1 MKPIHVGA
9 LVLLGAIWGAS
20 FLFIRV
26 AVHDFGPMPLMFM
39 RVTLG
44 GLVLL
49 AYATFL
55 RQTPDLGSRWRKF
68 LIMGSLNAAIPF
80 VLIAWSELTINASL
94 AAIIN
99 SMTPLFTAVIAAFL
113 GNEDLTW
120 QKVSGVMLGII
131 GVSVLVGGSPME
143 LNQEVIVAVLA
154 SVVAALFYGIGANYA
169 SRHFTGK
176 HPLHTSIGQ
185 LLGASLILLI
195 PAGATIPSAT
205 PSTAAIIAMLA
216 LVLVSTTFAYM
227 LYFFL
232 LNNVGPTRTVSVTF
246 LVPVFGTIW
255 GIIFLDE
262 TFNMSML
269 LGMAI
274 ILTSVGLVI
283 GTRYRKAK
291 VVEA

>member
-1 MKPIHVGA
+1 MKPIHVAA
-9 LVLLGAIWGAS
+9 LVLLGAVWGAS

-49 AYATFL
+49 AYAVFL
-55 RQTPDLGSRWRKF
+55 RQTPDLRSQWREF
-68 LIMGSLNAAIPF
+68 LIMGALNSAIPF

-99 SMTPLFTAVIAAFL
+99 SMTPLFTAVIAAL
-113 GNEDLTW
+113 WGSENLTW
-120 QKVSGVMLGII
+120 QKVSGVILGII
-131 GVSVLVGGSPME
+131 GVSVLVGGSPIE

-154 SVVAALFYGIGANYA
+154 SVAAALFYGIGANYA

-195 PAGATIPSAT
+195 PAGTTIPSTA
-205 PSTAAIIAMLA
+205 PSTNAIIAMLA
-216 LVLVSTTFAYM
+216 LVLISTTFAYM
-227 LYFFL
+227 LYFYL
-232 LNNVGPTRTVSVTF
+232 LNNVGPTRATSVTF
-246 LVPVFGTIW
+246 LVPVFGTLW
-255 GIIFLDE
+255 GIMFLDE
-262 TFNMSML
+262 AFNMSML
-269 LGMAI
+269 VGMAI
-274 ILTSVGLVI
+274 ILMSVGLVI
-283 GTRYRKAK
+283 GARYRKVKA
-291 VVEA
+291 A